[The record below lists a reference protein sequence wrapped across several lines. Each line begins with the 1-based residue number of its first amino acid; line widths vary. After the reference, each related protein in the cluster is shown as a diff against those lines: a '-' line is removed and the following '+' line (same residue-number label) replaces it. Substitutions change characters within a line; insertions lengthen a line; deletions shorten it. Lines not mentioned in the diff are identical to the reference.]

1 MGVFS
6 QLAQGV
12 DWTSMGAMGLRIAAV
27 LLCLVVHEVCH
38 GLAAYWLGDPTAKL
52 SRRLSLNPIYH
63 LDVFGL
69 LMMVVVGFGWAKP
82 VPVDPRY
89 FKNPKRGMAITALAG
104 PASNFALAYVAALI
118 YSGLYAVLVARGETT
133 GLALALAL
141 EFFSV
146 LILLNIGLGIFNL
159 IPFPPLDGSK
169 VVAMFLPDRLYLQW
183 MRLERYGMIIL
194 MALLWFGVLDGFLM
208 TARSWVVDWML
219 RGSDFVFQGVLAL
232 LR

>member
-6 QLAQGV
+6 QLARGV
-12 DWTSMGAMGLRIAAV
+12 DWSSMGAMGLRIVAV

-38 GLAAYWLGDPTAKL
+38 GLAAYWLGDPTAKR
-52 SRRLSLNPIYH
+52 SHRLSLNPIHH
-63 LDVFGL
+63 LDIFGL
-69 LMMVVVGFGWAKP
+69 LMMIVVGFGWAKP

-89 FKNPKRGMAITALAG
+89 FKNPKKGMAITALAG
-104 PASNFALAYVAALI
+104 PASNFVLAYLSTLF
-118 YSGLYAVLVARGETT
+118 YSGLYAVMAVKGESQ
-133 GLALALAL
+133 GLSLALD
-141 EFFSV
+141 FFRI

-169 VVAMFLPDRLYLQW
+169 VLAMFLPDRLYVQW
-183 MRLERYGMIIL
+183 MRLERYGMIFL

-219 RGSDFVFQGVLAL
+219 KGSDFVFQGVLAM

>member
-38 GLAAYWLGDPTAKL
+38 GLAAYWLGDPTAKQ
-52 SRRLSLNPIYH
+52 SHRLSLNPIRH

-89 FKNPKRGMAITALAG
+89 FKHPKQGMAITALAG
-104 PASNFALAYVAALI
+104 PISNFVLAYLSALV
-118 YSGLYAVLVARGETT
+118 YSGLYAVMVVKGEST
-133 GLALALAL
+133 GLALAL

-169 VVAMFLPDRLYLQW
+169 VLAMFLPDRLYLQW

-208 TARSWVVDWML
+208 TARTWAVDGML
-219 RGSDFVFQGVLAL
+219 RGSDFVFQGVLAA